1 MPHGPAVT
9 LEITNNR
16 NGKVYSVDLTLGIK
30 DKSWPEDA
38 DEWRTRNRQGK
49 LSNIAVTA
57 VQASR

>member
-38 DEWRTRNRQGK
+38 DEWRTRNRQGN
-49 LSNIAVTA
+49 LSNIAVI
-57 VQASR
+57 